1 VASLQNSAVLSI
13 VFRYLS
19 LFEGGGQ
26 HAVGKGK
33 LRLHL
38 RGNKTLTAI
47 SGLAIG
53 VSVLMIVLSIV
64 NGFERELRQ
73 RILAVVP
80 HVILYHYE
88 GIDDWQV
95 IAEKIKSG
103 ALENEFNRPLGIA
116 PVASF
121 QALLIHEQWLSASAV
136 SGVLPEAEKQVSI
149 IGDLFVEGSLD
160 NLQSEAYGIVLAS
173 QLAEKLHVKI
183 GDKIKMLMPEAR
195 VSMLGILPRYRQFE
209 VVGIFE
215 VGAAMDQYLSYIHI
229 DAAAKLTRS
238 AYPVSALRLKM
249 PDIFDA
255 PYDAWKI
262 AAFLNLELEQQ
273 DEPHLWYAKDW
284 TQSQGSLYE
293 IISMTKSMLGLLV
306 LLIVLVAC
314 FNLSSSLIMLV
325 NEKRSDIAILM
336 SQGLSSMQVMMIFVL
351 QGLLSALIGLL
362 LGVLMA
368 WILLSYLGTAI
379 EKLEDWLQVD
389 LTSSYPVHYLPTQ
402 ILFVDILVIFAAVML
417 LSFFASLYPAYQAT
431 RIKPADELRYD

>member
-1 VASLQNSAVLSI
+1 MQNSAVLSI
-13 VFRYLS
+13 AFRYLS
-19 LFEGGGQ
+19 LFEVQGVRAAG
-26 HAVGKGK
+26 ASKT
-33 LRLHL
+33 RMHL
-38 RGNKTLTAI
+38 RGNKTLVAI
-47 SGLAIG
+47 LGLAIG
-53 VSVLMIVLSIV
+53 VCVLMMVLSIV

-80 HVILYHYE
+80 HVILFHYE
-88 GIDDWQV
+88 GIDDWQT
-95 IAEKIKSG
+95 IAEKIRQQG
-103 ALENEFNRPLGIA
+103 AVGEFNQPLAIA
-116 PVASF
+116 PISSF
-121 QALLIHEQWLSASAV
+121 QALLIHEQALSASAV
-136 SGVLPEAEKQVSI
+136 TGVLPAAEKKVSI
-149 IGDLFVEGSLD
+149 IGDLFIEGNLE
-160 NLQSEAYGIVLAS
+160 NLQSVPYGIVLAS
-173 QLAEKLHVKI
+173 KLADKLNVKM
-183 GDKIKMLMPEAR
+183 GDKIKLLMPEAR

-229 DAAAKLTRS
+229 DASAKLNRS

-255 PYDAWKI
+255 AYDAWKI
-262 AAFLNLELEQQ
+262 AAFLNLELERQ
-273 DEPHLWYAKDW
+273 DQPHFWYAKDW

-306 LLIVLVAC
+306 LLIVVVAC

-336 SQGLSSMQVMMIFVL
+336 SQGLSSMQVLMIFVL
-351 QGLLSALIGLL
+351 QGFLSALAGLL
-362 LGVLMA
+362 LGLFMA
-368 WILLSYLGTAI
+368 WIFLAYLGNGI
-379 EKLEDWLQVD
+379 KNLEAWLQVD

-402 ILFVDILVIFAAVML
+402 ILWIDMVVIFFAVIL